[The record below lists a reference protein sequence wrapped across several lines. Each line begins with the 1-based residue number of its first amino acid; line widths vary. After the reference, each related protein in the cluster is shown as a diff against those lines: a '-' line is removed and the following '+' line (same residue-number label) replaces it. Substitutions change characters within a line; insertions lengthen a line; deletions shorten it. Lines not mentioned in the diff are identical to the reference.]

1 METNTTPQA
10 TPTLSFGEAIKQ
22 VFNKYATFTG
32 RARRSEYWYF
42 ALFGTLAGMVAYILD
57 FALGLTFTDIGYGP
71 LYILVALGLLIPG
84 LAVAVRR
91 LHDINK
97 SGWNYLWVLIPIV
110 GGILLI
116 VWFCYDSKPETNK
129 YGTSPKYID

>member
-42 ALFGTLAGMVAYILD
+42 VLFGTLAGMVAYILD
-57 FALGLTFTDIGYGP
+57 FALGLTFTDIGYG
-71 LYILVALGLLIPG
+71 LSLI
-84 LAVAVRR
+84 
-91 LHDINK
+91 HI
-97 SGWNYLWVLIPIV
+97 
-110 GGILLI
+110 
-116 VWFCYDSKPETNK
+116 
-129 YGTSPKYID
+129 

>member
-1 METNTTPQA
+1 M
-10 TPTLSFGEAIKQ
+10 
-22 VFNKYATFTG
+22 
-32 RARRSEYWYF
+32 
-42 ALFGTLAGMVAYILD
+42 
-57 FALGLTFTDIGYGP
+57 
-71 LYILVALGLLIPG
+71 
-84 LAVAVRR
+84 AVAVRR

-129 YGTSPKYID
+129 YGASPKYID